1 MNAVGLVRELVAF
14 DAWANHRMAGALV
27 HPDAPARAREL
38 FTHVLAA
45 HDIWWAR
52 IGGAEDGGGARPE
65 LAPSDYDAH
74 VERVHARLD
83 ALLATESAD
92 SLERPI
98 SYRDLRGN
106 SHATILREI
115 VVHLVQHGTHHR
127 AQVASL
133 LVQAGLESPR
143 LDFIVFARER
153 AGGNP

>member
-1 MNAVGLVRELVAF
+1 MNAVDLVRELVAF
-14 DAWANHRMAGALV
+14 DAWANQRMAGALV
-27 HPDAPARAREL
+27 HSEAPPRAREL

-52 IGGAEDGGGARPE
+52 IDGEADDRGAWPE
-65 LAPSDYDAH
+65 PAPSDYVVHA
-74 VERVHARLD
+74 ERAHARLD
-83 ALLATESAD
+83 ALLATENAD

-106 SHATILREI
+106 SYATSLREI
-115 VVHLVQHGTHHR
+115 VVHLVHHGTHHR

-133 LVQAGLESPR
+133 LVQSGIESPR